1 MSEAVAPER
10 HLALGRLRLAVADGA
25 HDGEKDRRVL
35 APHGGI
41 SLPEVFLASE
51 RKARKLGTHG
61 IDGSGKLTV
70 LQGNNRH
77 MPSSQH
83 ITYNMV
89 TT

>member
-1 MSEAVAPER
+1 M
-10 HLALGRLRLAVADGA
+10 
-25 HDGEKDRRVL
+25 L
-35 APHGGI
+35 APHSRI

-61 IDGSGKLTV
+61 IDGSGELTV

-83 ITYNMV
+83 ITYNTV
-89 TT
+89 TI